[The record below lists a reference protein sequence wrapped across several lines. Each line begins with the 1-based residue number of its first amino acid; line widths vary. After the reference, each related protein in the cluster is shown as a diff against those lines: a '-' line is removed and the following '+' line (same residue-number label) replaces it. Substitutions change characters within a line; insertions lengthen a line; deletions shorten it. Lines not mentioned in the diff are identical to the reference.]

1 MNDLLELLQR
11 HFGIA
16 APIAQAWALTFL
28 RIGSAM
34 AVLPGLAEQSIP
46 ARIRLGLALLLSLSL
61 LPATL
66 PMAGNMQLSSAF
78 ASEMIV
84 GLILGLGVR
93 FFVFAL
99 SIAGTIIANATS
111 LSQLFAPGAE
121 AQPAI
126 AQLLTFA
133 GIAIA
138 FQLGL
143 LTKIVGVFLLS
154 YQALPIGYLPDSSTV
169 AEWAVRHTGMVF
181 SLGFKIALPFAIASL
196 LYNLALGVINRAM
209 PQLMVTFIGAP
220 ALSLG
225 GLALMAVGF
234 PTALTVWLVAFH
246 SFIDSP
252 LGW

>member
-1 MNDLLELLQR
+1 MTELLELLQR
-11 HFGIA
+11 ELGIA
-16 APIAQAWALTFL
+16 APLAQTWALTFL

-34 AVLPGLAEQSIP
+34 AVLPGLAEHSIP
-46 ARIRLGLALLLSLSL
+46 ARIRLSLALMLSLSL

-66 PMAGNMQLSSAF
+66 QVTGDLHF
-78 ASEMIV
+78 ASSFAAEMVI
-84 GLILGLGVR
+84 GLILGLSLR
-93 FFVFAL
+93 FFIFAL
-99 SIAGTIIANATS
+99 SVSGAIIANATS

-143 LTKIVGVFLLS
+143 LTKIVGFFLLS
-154 YQALPIGYLPDSSTV
+154 YQVFPVGVLPTSSV
-169 AEWAVRHTGMVF
+169 AVEWVVRHTGLIF
-181 SLGFKIALPFAIASL
+181 SLGFKTALPFAIASL
-196 LYNLALGVINRAM
+196 LYNLALGLINRAM

-225 GLALMAVGF
+225 GLALMAFGF

-246 SFIDSP
+246 NFVSAVP
-252 LGW
+252 GW